1 MSATVHYPLSAVVAA
16 DELKLALCLAAVD
29 PAIGGVLIEGPR
41 GMAKSTLARGVAELL
56 PAGEF
61 VTLPLGASEER
72 IVGSLDLDAALGE
85 GRARFSPGVL
95 AKADG
100 GVLYVDEVNLLPDH
114 LVDLLLDVAA
124 SGVNL
129 VERDGISHRHPAR
142 FVLIGTMNP
151 EEGELRPQLLDRFG
165 LNVRLDTQPPPAER
179 AEIIRRRL
187 AFDADPQAFA
197 ERWEGQ
203 QDNLRR
209 RCAEARRRLARIPLD
224 DAALDSI
231 ARRCFEAAVDGLR
244 ADLVWL
250 RAARAH
256 AAWRGGERIEAEDI
270 DAVEHFALLHRRRQS
285 NPPPSAANPPPPPA
299 AALSRSRSAPATAKG
314 SGANCRLGRWPWG
327 PPASC
332 RAGQKSPEHPPALGH
347 GGGCQEQ
354 TRALRGGLGGALS
367 QGAEGAI
374 QWLPTL
380 LRGRPRQRRDLLR
393 QPRSRRPGELWLVIV
408 DASASTRRYG
418 ALAQAKGVLATLFEE
433 AYRQRIRLAV
443 LHATGQQAQWLWQGQ
458 KASRELQDWLRQLGA
473 GGGTPLLDA
482 LHQAAGWLARRQ
494 RQKPAE
500 HQRLL
505 VLTDGRL
512 RDWPALPE
520 AACPSLLVDLESG
533 PLRLGKAERLARELG
548 AEYRHISE
556 LNKV

>member
-1 MSATVHYPLSAVVAA
+1 MVAA

-165 LNVRLDTQPPPAER
+165 LKVRLDTQPPPAER

-187 AFDADPQAFA
+187 AFDADPQAFV

-203 QDNLRR
+203 QDTLRR
-209 RCAEARRRLARIPLD
+209 RCAEARRRLARIPWTMRRWTASP
-224 DAALDSI
+224 DAASRRLSMACAPTWSGC
-231 ARRCFEAAVDGLR
+231 ARRVPMRPGAAASGSRRRTSMRWNISPCCIAVVSR
-244 ADLVWL
+244 A
-250 RAARAH
+250 RR
-256 AAWRGGERIEAEDI
+256 
-270 DAVEHFALLHRRRQS
+270 HRRPIHRHR
-285 NPPPSAANPPPPPA
+285 PRPLP
-299 AALSRSRSAPATAKG
+299 RSRSAPATAKG
-314 SGANCRLGRWPWG
+314 SGRIAGSAGGHGDRPRVPRWP
-327 PPASC
+327 
-332 RAGQKSPEHPPALGH
+332 KALSIRPRSVMGADARSRP
-347 GGGCQEQ
+347 G
-354 TRALRGGLGGALS
+354 ALRGGLGGALS

-418 ALAQAKGVLATLFEE
+418 APAQAKGLLATLFEE
-433 AYRQRIRLAV
+433 AYRQRVRLAV

-458 KASRELQDWLRQLGA
+458 KASRELQDWLRRLA
-473 GGGTPLLDA
+473 AVRRCSTPCTRPL
-482 LHQAAGWLARRQ
+482 AGWRA
-494 RQKPAE
+494 
-500 HQRLL
+500 
-505 VLTDGRL
+505 DSGRNPPSISVC
-512 RDWPALPE
+512 WCLPT
-520 AACPSLLVDLESG
+520 AACATG
-533 PLRLGKAERLARELG
+533 RRCRRLPAR
-548 AEYRHISE
+548 
-556 LNKV
+556 VC

>member
-1 MSATVHYPLSAVVAA
+1 
-16 DELKLALCLAAVD
+16 
-29 PAIGGVLIEGPR
+29 
-41 GMAKSTLARGVAELL
+41 
-56 PAGEF
+56 
-61 VTLPLGASEER
+61 
-72 IVGSLDLDAALGE
+72 GSLDLDAALGE

-187 AFDADPQAFA
+187 AFDADPQAFV

-203 QDNLRR
+203 QDTLRR
-209 RCAEARRRLARIPLD
+209 RCAEARRQLARIPLD

-285 NPPPSAANPPPPPA
+285 SPPPSAANPPPPPA
-299 AALSRSRSAPATAKG
+299 APA
-314 SGANCRLGRWPWG
+314 
-327 PPASC
+327 
-332 RAGQKSPEHPPALGH
+332 
-347 GGGCQEQ
+347 
-354 TRALRGGLGGALS
+354 
-367 QGAEGAI
+367 
-374 QWLPTL
+374 
-380 LRGRPRQRRDLLR
+380 
-393 QPRSRRPGELWLVIV
+393 
-408 DASASTRRYG
+408 
-418 ALAQAKGVLATLFEE
+418 
-433 AYRQRIRLAV
+433 
-443 LHATGQQAQWLWQGQ
+443 
-458 KASRELQDWLRQLGA
+458 
-473 GGGTPLLDA
+473 
-482 LHQAAGWLARRQ
+482 
-494 RQKPAE
+494 
-500 HQRLL
+500 
-505 VLTDGRL
+505 
-512 RDWPALPE
+512 ALPE
-520 AACPSLLVDLESG
+520 RAGDGEGQWGELPARPVAMG
-533 PLRLGKAERLARELG
+533 TARELP
-548 AEYRHISE
+548 RWP
-556 LNKV
+556 KKP